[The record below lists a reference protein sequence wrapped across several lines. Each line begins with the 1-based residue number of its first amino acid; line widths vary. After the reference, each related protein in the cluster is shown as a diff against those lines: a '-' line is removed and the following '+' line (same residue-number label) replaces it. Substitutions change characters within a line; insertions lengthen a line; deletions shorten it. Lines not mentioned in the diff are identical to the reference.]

1 MGLEAR
7 GSRLGVGGKVFELRR
22 GARRPT
28 SICIWGSAAFGSTLA
43 FKVGWPGL
51 RPSNRG
57 RWG

>member
-7 GSRLGVGGKVFELRR
+7 GSRFGLGGKVFELRR

-51 RPSNRG
+51 G
-57 RWG
+57 AV